1 MDPKPQ
7 NNGDPSPDQ
16 NAAALDPLALGSA
29 EAPPQA
35 TLVEKVRAA
44 GRSIFAKYGINWKAG
59 PGRPRNDG
67 DPKSSD
73 IPLDAPSTALP
84 VGATASDAPGYPG
97 FDANRV
103 RRIYKAVAKSLS
115 GWADKIVF
123 RKAKEAT
130 GDPLYAQEL
139 VTQCSVTEPEAA
151 AFGDLAAE
159 LGQMFGANEKYMA
172 LTAALITVGS
182 VAGRYA
188 VVIQDLNHH
197 LELRRRATQFPANVA
212 AVHKA

>member
-1 MDPKPQ
+1 ME
-7 NNGDPSPDQ
+7 SSR
-16 NAAALDPLALGSA
+16 L
-29 EAPPQA
+29 
-35 TLVEKVRAA
+35 EKIWA
-44 GRSIFAKYGINWKAG
+44 GTAKIFSKHGLTWKSG

-84 VGATASDAPGYPG
+84 VGAIAATASGDPG

-123 RKAKEAT
+123 RKAKEVT
-130 GDPLYAQEL
+130 GDALYAQEL
-139 VTQCSVTEPEAA
+139 VTQCSVTEPEAS

-159 LGQMFGANEKYMA
+159 LAQMFGANEKYMA
-172 LTAALITVGS
+172 LAAALVTVGA
-182 VAGRYA
+182 VGGRYA
-188 VVIQDLNHH
+188 VVISDLNHQ
-197 LELRRRATQFPANVA
+197 LALKRRATQFPGHTAPHVVTKA
-212 AVHKA
+212 AGQ